1 MVHNFQVPKVSL
13 IQGKPGTGGQLTTIQ
28 SANTKTIPQ
37 GATIVKLLSANPG
50 AGV

>member
-1 MVHNFQVPKVSL
+1 MSVFQVPKVSL
-13 IQGKPGTGGQLTTIQ
+13 IQGKAGTGQLTTIQ
-28 SANTKTIPQ
+28 GANTKTIPQ